1 MKKIILRIFIVCVVL
16 GLVSGGI
23 FLLGISDELKVQQYE
38 IDTGGK
44 VKNVRIAFLADLHSC
59 TYGDS
64 MNGLLSEVYKQE
76 PDIVLLGGDI
86 FDHLMP
92 DKNAETVIAALSEKY
107 PCFYVTGNHEFFGE
121 RNSFPA
127 KMEILKKHGVRRLSG
142 EYNTVSVNGC
152 QINICGVDDPIGVKY
167 TSTITESFEE
177 QLENVSAA
185 ADNGNYTILLSH
197 RPEKMELYAQYD
209 FDLVLSGHAHGGQWR
224 VPLLFNGLYAPDQG
238 FFPKYAGGF
247 YEENGT
253 KMIVSRGLATKE
265 IRSVQRVYNKPE
277 VVIVDLK

>member
-44 VKNVRIAFLADLHSC
+44 VKNVRIALLADLHSC

-64 MNGLLSEVYKQE
+64 MNELLSEVYGQE

-86 FDHLMP
+86 FDHAMP
-92 DKNAETVIAALSEKY
+92 DKNAETVVAALSEKY
-107 PCFYVTGNHEFFGE
+107 PCFYVTGNHEFYSGE
-121 RNSFPA
+121 NRFLI
-127 KMEILKKHGVRRLSG
+127 KMDILEKHGVRRLSG
-142 EYNTVSVNGC
+142 EYDTVSVNGC
-152 QINICGVDDPIGVKY
+152 QINICGVDDPIGVNY
-167 TSTITESFEE
+167 TSSITEGFEE
-177 QLENVSAA
+177 QLENVSRAKE
-185 ADNGNYTILLSH
+185 NGNYTILLSH

-238 FFPKYAGGF
+238 FLPKYAGGF

-265 IRSVQRVYNKPE
+265 VRSVQRVYNKPE